1 MQRRCHIHIRFVLTA
16 CLALAAAAV
25 HAQLEALNQPPVFG
39 GKDVMWVPT
48 PDAAV
53 ERLLGMA
60 GVTARDLVYDLG
72 SGDGK
77 IPIMAAKRFGARA
90 VGVEYDPDLV
100 VQSRAAA
107 RREGVADRVRFDNAD
122 IFDYDF
128 REATVVTLYLLT
140 SLNVKLRPKILDM
153 KPGTR
158 VASHMFRM
166 GDWEPDEQA
175 RVASS
180 ELYLWVVPAK
190 VAGTW
195 IVTRGVAG
203 SAASSFELALD
214 QKYQQVSGSAR
225 VAGENLPLTQVQL
238 RGDEIRFAFTGAGGA
253 RLAFTGRVAG
263 DRIAGADADA
273 WSAVR
278 TRTR

>member
-1 MQRRCHIHIRFVLTA
+1 MRFLVAA
-16 CLALAAAAV
+16 CLALAATVA
-25 HAQLEALNQPPVFG
+25 HAQLEAFNQAPVFG

-60 GVTARDLVYDLG
+60 GVSARDLVYDLG

-180 ELYLWVVPAK
+180 ELYLWVVPAR

-195 IVTRGVAG
+195 IVTRGQSG
-203 SAASSFELALD
+203 TFEIALE
-214 QKYQQVSGSAR
+214 QKYQQLSGSAR
-225 VAGENLPLTQVQL
+225 VAGETVPLTQILL
-238 RGDEIRFAFTGAGGA
+238 RGDAIRFAFTGAAGA
-253 RLAFTGRVAG
+253 RLTFTGRVAG

-278 TRTR
+278 TRVR